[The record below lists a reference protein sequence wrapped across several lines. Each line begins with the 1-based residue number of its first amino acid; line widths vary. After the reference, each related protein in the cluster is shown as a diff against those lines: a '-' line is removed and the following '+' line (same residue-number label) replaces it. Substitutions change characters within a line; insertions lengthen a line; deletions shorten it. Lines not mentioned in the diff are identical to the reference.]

1 MTEAITLSFKS
12 KGGLSQDEFMELCK
26 DNPELKF
33 ERTSNGQIIIIPNT
47 GGRTGDLNSEINMQ
61 LRIWNKSV
69 HLGKVFDS
77 STSFCLP
84 NGAVRSPDAAW
95 VAKARWESLSERE
108 QRQFPPLCPDF
119 VIELRS
125 ESDLLKELHQKIT
138 DDWIGNGCRLAW
150 LIDADAE
157 TVYVY
162 RPDAEMQI
170 VQGFQQRLSAAD
182 VLPGFELDL
191 SQLQ

>member
-26 DNPELKF
+26 DNPDLKF
-33 ERTSNGQIIIIPNT
+33 ERTSEGQIIIMPNT
-47 GGRTGDLNSEINMQ
+47 GGRTGKINARINYFLTGWNLATNSGET
-61 LRIWNKSV
+61 
-69 HLGKVFDS
+69 FDS
-77 STSFCLP
+77 STSFRLAS
-84 NGAVRSPDAAW
+84 GAVRSPDAAW
-95 VAKARWESLSERE
+95 VAKERWEKLSERE

-119 VIELRS
+119 IIELRS
-125 ESDLLKELHQKIT
+125 ESDALKELQQKIT
-138 DDWIGNGCRLAW
+138 EDWIGNGCRLAW
-150 LIDADAE
+150 LIDTDAQ

-162 RPDAEMQI
+162 RPNAAPET
-170 VQGFQQRLSAAD
+170 VQGFNQRLSGGE

>member
-77 STSFCLP
+77 STSFRLP

>member
-33 ERTSNGQIIIIPNT
+33 ERTSNGQIIIMPNT

-77 STSFCLP
+77 STSFRLP

>member
-12 KGGLSQDEFMELCK
+12 KGGLSQDEFMELCQ

-33 ERTSNGQIIIIPNT
+33 ERTSNGQIIIMPNT

-77 STSFCLP
+77 STSFRLP
-84 NGAVRSPDAAW
+84 NGAVRSLDAAW